1 PVQYRSRIE
10 RTEQGEQLAPE
21 TGEAGQ
27 PKRSN
32 RGESEHPAQ
41 PRQPL
46 VEPAAQLRERRGVM
60 SVLDG
65 AGQEEQQAS
74 DQAVR
79 DIGEQGTVDA
89 DSGQRRDAEQ
99 DEAHVPK

>member
-1 PVQYRSRIE
+1 MP
-10 RTEQGEQLAPE
+10 
-21 TGEAGQ
+21 
-27 PKRSN
+27 
-32 RGESEHPAQ
+32 
-41 PRQPL
+41 
-46 VEPAAQLRERRGVM
+46 
-60 SVLDG
+60 VLDG

-99 DEAHVPK
+99 NEAHVPNRGVRDQSLQVRWGKTGESGINDPDHGGGADGRRELARPGGEDWNRDAYESV